1 MTRKDGDINYKTYVG
16 YQAFSS
22 DMPVHR
28 INQSNWYLK
37 FENNIPAFF
46 IGVDNVFRQMPP
58 LAYFET
64 ADRTTVQDMTAW
76 KKQTEDYFNLTL
88 EEILCHTAIEPAK
101 NLSST
106 EQSEQTSS
114 FSEKKEI

>member
-1 MTRKDGDINYKTYVG
+1 MTRKSGDTNYQTYIG

-28 INQSNWYLK
+28 INQSNWFLK

-46 IGVDNVFRQMPP
+46 IGADNVYRQMPP
-58 LAYFET
+58 LAFFET
-64 ADRTTVQDMTAW
+64 AKRTTVFDMTGW
-76 KKQTEDYFNLTL
+76 KKQLEDYFNLTI
-88 EEILCHTAIEPAK
+88 EEILCQTDIEPAK

-106 EQSEQTSS
+106 PQSEGTSS
-114 FSEKKEI
+114 FSEKKET